1 MADNRV
7 YGNASTPACTPG
19 GEGPLNA
26 KQRLMTTQLDSI
38 ETLLGNAVI
47 TRGFI
52 SDASSGGLTSGSVYT
67 ALASGT
73 TRTFV
78 EIQNTGAYPV
88 WFNFGAD
95 AVAAQPSML
104 LAVASAPWRSPVN
117 FCPQDKL
124 TILTGNGA
132 NPGSVAIK
140 YGSG

>member
-19 GEGPLNA
+19 GEGPINSRL
-26 KQRLMTTQLDSI
+26 RLMTSQLDGAFVRSFL
-38 ETLLGNAVI
+38 T
-47 TRGFI
+47 
-52 SDASSGGLTSGSVYT
+52 DASSGGLTSGSVYT

-73 TRTFV
+73 TRNFV
-78 EIQNTGAYPV
+78 EIQNVGAFPV

-104 LAVASAPWRSPVN
+104 LAVASAPWRSPAN

-124 TILTGNGA
+124 TILTGNGV
-132 NPGSVAIK
+132 NPGSVTIK
-140 YGSG
+140 TG